1 MTPTEN
7 GYRMQIETWLLYFT
21 AIIIVIAIPGPLSLL
36 MVNSTLKQGIRAS
49 TPVLF
54 GGSLASSVLL
64 IISAS
69 GLGAIVVSSELLFN
83 IIRYAGAAYLLYLG
97 IQLIQPSSEISEPTT
112 ETNQASHQTSHQIS
126 HPDKKMPLFHQAFL
140 MGISNPKDILFFI
153 ALLPQ
158 FVDPQKSLLVQ
169 LTVIVGSWFIAD
181 CLCKLS
187 YGLAAKSVS
196 GLFTNP
202 KNQRR
207 LDFVSATL
215 FIGVAI
221 GAML

>member
-1 MTPTEN
+1 
-7 GYRMQIETWLLYFT
+7 MQIETWLLYFT
-21 AIIIVIAIPGPLSLL
+21 AIVIVIAIPGPLSLL
-36 MVNSTLKQGIRAS
+36 MVNRTLKQGIRAS
-49 TPVLF
+49 APVIF

-97 IQLIQPSSEISEPTT
+97 VQLIRPSRETSEPTT
-112 ETNQASHQTSHQIS
+112 EANQDTHT
-126 HPDKKMPLFHQAFL
+126 DKKTPLFHQAFL
-140 MGISNPKDILFFI
+140 LGISNPKDILFFI

-158 FVDPQKSLLVQ
+158 FVDPQANLALQ
-169 LTVIVGSWFIAD
+169 LTVIVGSWFVAD

-207 LDFVSATL
+207 LDLVSAAL
-215 FIGVAI
+215 FIAVAI
-221 GAML
+221 GAVL

>member
-1 MTPTEN
+1 
-7 GYRMQIETWLLYFT
+7 MQLETWLLYFT

-36 MVNSTLKQGIRAS
+36 MVNSTLKQGIRKS
-49 TPVLF
+49 SPVIL
-54 GGSLASSVLL
+54 GGSLASSILL

-97 IQLIQPSSEISEPTT
+97 VQLIRPNKTEDIAPT
-112 ETNQASHQTSHQIS
+112 EKANQDTQ
-126 HPDKKMPLFHQAFL
+126 PDKKTPLFHQAFL
-140 MGISNPKDILFFI
+140 LGISNPKDILFFI

-158 FVDPQKSLLVQ
+158 FVDPHANLPVQ
-169 LTVIVGSWFIAD
+169 LSVIVVSWFVAD
-181 CLCKLS
+181 ALCKLS

-196 GLFTNP
+196 GLFDDQ

-207 LDFVSATL
+207 LDLVSAGL
-215 FIGVAI
+215 FIIVAI
-221 GAML
+221 GAVV